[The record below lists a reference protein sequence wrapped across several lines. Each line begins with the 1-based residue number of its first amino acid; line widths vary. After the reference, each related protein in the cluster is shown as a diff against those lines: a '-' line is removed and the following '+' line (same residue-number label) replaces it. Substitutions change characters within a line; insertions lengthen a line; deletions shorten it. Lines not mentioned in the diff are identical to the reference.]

1 MTLDCSSPPA
11 EYAHLRTFP
20 NVSGMLGVLFD
31 QGEDARSHNSVSLTE
46 ILVDLYMNEGSI
58 LCQVVLFTFFGSP
71 CNVSVIDCS
80 SFSSS
85 SVRDNGRWAC
95 EI

>member
-1 MTLDCSSPPA
+1 MTVDYSSLPA

-31 QGEDARSHNSVSLTE
+31 QGKDARGHNSVSLTE

-58 LCQVVLFTFFGSP
+58 LYQVVLFTFFWLTLQCKS
-71 CNVSVIDCS
+71 D
-80 SFSSS
+80 
-85 SVRDNGRWAC
+85 
-95 EI
+95 